1 MLPATRSDAS
11 VKSINPISFRMSLV
25 SKILFAVCFVV
36 TLVVTGASFAL
47 AATSTVPQPNTGTT
61 QTGQPNLPDVQTVTL
76 QNPLVVNSLE
86 DLIVAIL
93 NIFITLMIP
102 IIVFFIILAG
112 FKYVTAQGNSG
123 QIEEATTTFTYAV
136 IGGVLILAAVAIA
149 EIIKNTV
156 DSFSV

>member
-1 MLPATRSDAS
+1 
-11 VKSINPISFRMSLV
+11 MSLV
-25 SKILFAVCFVV
+25 SKILFVVCFAV

-112 FKYVTAQGNSG
+112 FKYVTAQGNPG

>member
-1 MLPATRSDAS
+1 
-11 VKSINPISFRMSLV
+11 MSLV
-25 SKILFAVCFVV
+25 SKILFVV
-36 TLVVTGASFAL
+36 SCVPVLFFSVTFSHTPVFAQGNTNTN
-47 AATSTVPQPNTGTT
+47 TSGGGNTNTNTNGGGNTNT
-61 QTGQPNLPDVQTVTL
+61 PEVQTVTL

>member
-1 MLPATRSDAS
+1 
-11 VKSINPISFRMSLV
+11 MSLV
-25 SKILFAVCFVV
+25 SKILFVVSCVPLLLAWFCINTVYAV
-36 TLVVTGASFAL
+36 TDDRGGSG
-47 AATSTVPQPNTGTT
+47 AATDRGGSGESTDTDRGGSGSAT
-61 QTGQPNLPDVQTVTL
+61 DIQTVTL

>member
-1 MLPATRSDAS
+1 
-11 VKSINPISFRMSLV
+11 MSLV
-25 SKILFAVCFVV
+25 SKILFVVSCVPVLVSTLTFFSPLVYAV
-36 TLVVTGASFAL
+36 GDEQNS
-47 AATSTVPQPNTGTT
+47 S
-61 QTGQPNLPDVQTVTL
+61 QTETVTL

-112 FKYVTAQGNSG
+112 FKYVTAQGNPG